1 MSIWSSN
8 TCFLPLDYSSRLDK
22 VSYLKK
28 KKKKKV
34 ETINANNTLEK
45 KKGKQNKNK
54 KSVGGTTDEQ
64 RTVGL
69 EQKSLSQRNLVAV
82 RR

>member
-28 KKKKKV
+28 KKKATLHFQDLFAV
-34 ETINANNTLEK
+34 TINNYSINQCES
-45 KKGKQNKNK
+45 N
-54 KSVGGTTDEQ
+54 
-64 RTVGL
+64 
-69 EQKSLSQRNLVAV
+69 
-82 RR
+82 